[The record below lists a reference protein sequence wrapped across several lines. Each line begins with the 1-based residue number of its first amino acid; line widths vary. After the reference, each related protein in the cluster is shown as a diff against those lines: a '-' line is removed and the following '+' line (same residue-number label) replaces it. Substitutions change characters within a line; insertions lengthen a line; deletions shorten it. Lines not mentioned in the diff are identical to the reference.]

1 MAGIQFRVGSVACA
15 VVALV
20 GASNALADAP
30 CNKGFRNVTPA
41 EHATITAALTA
52 GKKALPPAPAGW
64 VLQGDEQFSIQQ
76 SVCKDDELKPW
87 NYSFTRYYRRTD
99 DQAAR
104 DKMMEE
110 AGAKSA
116 AAYAAKQP
124 RLDAIMARMT
134 KLSERQVAL
143 VEKGDLAGAT
153 ALNEDMAKI
162 QEEYKKVVD
171 EGDSEEQFQAAAA
184 QASRDLEM
192 TVGLD
197 VNAWWAQT
205 PGDSTQLPLPP
216 GARSALRWNTT
227 SGDVETAHAEILLGL
242 WRPVASGGFA
252 SMSREGVSPSA
263 AHTILIRVNADA
275 SRFESTIAAIDFA
288 ALAKLVPK

>member
-1 MAGIQFRVGSVACA
+1 MPGTRFQVRSVACA
-15 VVALV
+15 VALLA
-20 GASNALADAP
+20 GASSAFADAP
-30 CNKGFRNVTPA
+30 CDKGFRNVTPA
-41 EHATITAALTA
+41 EHATITSVLTA

-64 VLQGDEQFSIQQ
+64 VTQGDEEFSIQQ
-76 SVCKDDELKPW
+76 SVCKDEELKPW
-87 NYSFTRYYRRTD
+87 SYQFTRYYRRTD

-104 DKMMEE
+104 DKMMQE

-124 RLDAIMARMT
+124 QLDAIMARMT

-143 VEKGDLAGAT
+143 VQKGDLNGAS
-153 ALNEDMAKI
+153 ALNEEMAKI
-162 QEEYKKVVD
+162 QAEYQKVAD

-184 QASRDLEM
+184 QANRDLEM
-192 TVGLD
+192 TVRLD
-197 VNAWWAQT
+197 VNSWRAQA
-205 PGDSTQLPLPP
+205 PGDSTKLPLPP
-216 GARSALRWNTT
+216 GARSALRWSTT
-227 SGDVETAHAEILLGL
+227 SGDVETAHAEILMGL

-263 AHTILIRVNADA
+263 AHTILIRVDADPG
-275 SRFESTIAAIDFA
+275 RIESTFGAIDFT